1 MEFETSKILFAV
13 GLILQLI
20 GTFTFI
26 ADSGVVS
33 IVGWVLLL
41 VGAHG
46 LSEYYGRREIFNNYL
61 YAFVAGLVG
70 TVVLAIAF
78 AGWLIHTVIFN
89 PFALPRDFWS
99 WAYIIV
105 AAWFFM
111 WVVII
116 ISAYFEKRAL
126 EALHKATG
134 VGDFGKAAT
143 FVWIGALLAVILVG
157 FIIIV
162 IGLIF
167 AIIAAFGLK
176 PKEGS

>member
-1 MEFETSKILFAV
+1 MDFETSKILFAV

-20 GTFTFI
+20 GTFTVFV
-26 ADSGVVS
+26 DLGVVS
-33 IVGWVLLL
+33 LVGWVLLL

-46 LSEYYGRREIFNNYL
+46 LSDYYGNREIFNNYL
-61 YAFVAGLVG
+61 YAFIAGLVG
-70 TVVLAIAF
+70 MVVLVVAF
-78 AGWLIHTVIFN
+78 AGWLMHTAIFN

-99 WAYIIV
+99 WVYIFV
-105 AAWFFM
+105 AVWFLT
-111 WVVII
+111 WVIII

-157 FIIIV
+157 LIIIV